1 MVAMR
6 YLTNVVSLELDPK
19 LCNGCG
25 LCLKVCPQ
33 AVLARDG
40 AKVRIADRDGC
51 MECGA
56 CTRNCEPGAIQV
68 RAGVGCAAALLGN
81 MGGLATGCCSIP
93 TACSRAAPIRQ
104 RTTTWPQ
111 R

>member
-6 YLTNVVSLELDPK
+6 YLRNVVSLELNQDQ
-19 LCNGCG
+19 CNGCG

-40 AKVRIADRDGC
+40 AKVSIVDLDAC

-56 CTRNCEPGAIQV
+56 CARNCEPGAIAV
-68 RAGVGCAAALLGN
+68 RAGVGCAAALLGP
-81 MGGLATGCCSIP
+81 MGGLATGCCSGEG
-93 TACSRAAPIRQ
+93 CCG
-104 RTTTWPQ
+104 PQ
-111 R
+111 DSQNNSCC